1 MTTKGCGCVSAR
13 PTGKQG
19 RWWSLSFQPTGKCN
33 IRCFELLSEVL
44 LKPAHSAFG
53 SEKPVSTI
61 QKRRWKDSSR
71 LGQLPEDDMRWDEK
85 REQCHF
91 ISPKDT
97 HTHTHRRW
105 IALVGNRITAAPVP
119 CTACKQQRC
128 HTRPQ
133 SPYLQRGPPLAF
145 PSLPFFTP
153 SVQTGLT
160 EGQWSSEGKH
170 SRIEQVAVSQESCS
184 ISEYRHDQ
192 HAAVSGF
199 MLTLAAL

>member
-1 MTTKGCGCVSAR
+1 MRLAR
-13 PTGKQG
+13 K
-19 RWWSLSFQPTGKCN
+19 SLSPPSRK
-33 IRCFELLSEVL
+33 ED
-44 LKPAHSAFG
+44 
-53 SEKPVSTI
+53 EKIHHGWDSF
-61 QKRRWKDSSR
+61 RR
-71 LGQLPEDDMRWDEK
+71 MTWDEM
-85 REQCHF
+85 RSGNSV
-91 ISPKDT
+91 ILYLPKT

-105 IALVGNRITAAPVP
+105 MALVGNRITAAPVP

-145 PSLPFFTP
+145 PSLPFFTT

-199 MLTLAAL
+199 MLTLPAL

>member
-1 MTTKGCGCVSAR
+1 MQYQMFWIIVWGAFKTRTQCVWL
-13 PTGKQG
+13 GKAC
-19 RWWSLSFQPTGKCN
+19 LHHP
-33 IRCFELLSEVL
+33 
-44 LKPAHSAFG
+44 
-53 SEKPVSTI
+53 EKKM
-61 QKRRWKDSSR
+61 KRFITAGTASGGWH
-71 LGQLPEDDMRWDEK
+71 EMRWEAGTVS
-85 REQCHF
+85 F
-91 ISPKDT
+91 YISQR

-105 IALVGNRITAAPVP
+105 MALVGNRITAAPVP

-145 PSLPFFTP
+145 PSLPFFTT

-184 ISEYRHDQ
+184 ISEYTHDQ

-199 MLTLAAL
+199 MLTLPAL